1 MSHCD
6 MESVTGKNEKS
17 LKEDPK
23 QVKEQRSTGS
33 VKASVYSKY
42 FTSGGGWISVI
53 FMIVINII
61 CQALYSGSD
70 IWLSY
75 WTSIE
80 EIKLLNNNS
89 LSKSNHVL
97 PVPSITTSYDNS
109 TLVTDLIEHDLESE
123 HFFNLGIYAAIV
135 LSLIVT
141 SMIRTIHFFYLCMR
155 SSVKLH
161 DSTFNRLLRAPCRFF
176 DTNPVG
182 RILNRF
188 SKDMGSMDELLPPAF
203 FDCFTIGLTI
213 IGIMAVIFA
222 VRPWV
227 IIPTIVLGIL
237 FVWLRTFYMHSSR
250 DIKRLE
256 GIARSPVFSQLSTS
270 LQGLTTIRAF
280 SAEPL
285 LRSEFDYQQDL
296 HTSTWFA
303 FLSATRW
310 FGVWLDWIV
319 CVYIGVVVYSFLVLG
334 GDVLGGE
341 VGLAISNC
349 ILLTGMLQWGVR
361 QSAEVENLMTAV
373 ERVMEYT
380 KLPQEEE
387 PSKPDNVPEKSWPSK
402 GVIQFDEVFLR
413 YDKDEKDVLKGVNFK
428 TVENEKIGIVGRTG
442 AGKSSLLTAVLRLAE
457 PTGR

>member
-6 MESVTGKNEKS
+6 MDSVTGKNEKS

-75 WTSIE
+75 WTNKEELKIIERNSSIQE
-80 EIKLLNNNS
+80 VF
-89 LSKSNHVL
+89 HTL
-97 PVPSITTSYDNS
+97 PAPSIQNHDNY
-109 TLVTDLIEHDLESE
+109 TIITDLFEEDDLEE

-141 SMIRTIHFFYLCMR
+141 SLIRTIHFFYLCMR

-380 KLPQEEE
+380 DLPQEAATTQ
-387 PSKPDNVPEKSWPSK
+387 PDHVPAKSWPHR
-402 GVIQFDEVFLR
+402 GVVQFSDVYLR
-413 YDKDEKDVLKGVNFK
+413 YDKNEKDVLRGVNF
-428 TVENEKIGIVGRTG
+428 TTEEHEKIGIVGRTG
-442 AGKSSLLTAVLRLAE
+442 AGK
-457 PTGR
+457 